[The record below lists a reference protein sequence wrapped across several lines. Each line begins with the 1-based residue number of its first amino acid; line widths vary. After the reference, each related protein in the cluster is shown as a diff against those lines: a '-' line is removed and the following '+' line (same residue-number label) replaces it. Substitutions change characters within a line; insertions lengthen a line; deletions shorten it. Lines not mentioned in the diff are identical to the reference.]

1 MTKRILTEHCMR
13 NLAVIPARSGSKG
26 LKNKNIK
33 IFAGKPLMV
42 YTIEA
47 AINSEQFECVHVS
60 TDSLEYA
67 DIARK
72 SGADVPFLRSKML
85 STDEIN
91 TWDTVR
97 FVINE
102 YRRLGEMF
110 DTITVLQPTSPLR
123 NADDII
129 AAFHI
134 FEEKKAEAVVSVCE
148 TDYSPLL
155 CNILPENGSLNN
167 FIDLNIVG
175 RRQQL
180 PQYYRIN
187 GAIYI
192 QSVESLMRKENL
204 YGEKSFAYIMDKENS
219 IDIDDNYDFTIA
231 ELLLLKKLN
240 MLERTGQ

>member
-1 MTKRILTEHCMR
+1 MAKGTQIKNCMK

-26 LKNKNIK
+26 LKHKNIRA
-33 IFAGKPLMV
+33 FAGKPLMA

-47 AINSEQFECVHVS
+47 AIKSKQFDCIHVS

-67 DIARK
+67 DIARQN
-72 SGADVPFLRSKML
+72 GADVPFLRGKKL
-85 STDEIN
+85 SADEAN

-97 FVINE
+97 FVVSE
-102 YRRLGEMF
+102 YRKLGKEF
-110 DTITVLQPTSPLR
+110 DTVTVLQPTSPLR
-123 NADDII
+123 TAEDII
-129 AAFHI
+129 EAFHV
-134 FEEKKAEAVVSVCE
+134 FEKKEAEFVVSVCK

-155 CNILPENGSLNN
+155 CNILPENGSLND

-192 QSVESLMRKENL
+192 QSIDLLMREGKL
-204 YGEKSFAYIMDKENS
+204 YGEKSFAYIMAKESS
-219 IDIDDNYDFTIA
+219 IDIDDDYDFTMA
-231 ELLLLKKLN
+231 ELLFLKKEN
-240 MLERTGQ
+240 MSGRRD